1 MILFLLS
8 SAVASAQKVTNVRAR
23 QEEKKIII
31 TYDLAGG
38 LSGQTFTITLLV
50 SEDGGYSWKGP
61 LQAVSGDAGA
71 GVKAGY
77 SKQLIWD
84 VLAEPGRDKLLGDRI
99 AFKVRAE
106 YRPVSG
112 LCGQPVTWGG
122 KSYQTVKIGTQ
133 CWFRENLNIGTR
145 INGRKTQTNNGII
158 EKYCYGDNEAN
169 CNTYGGLYQWAELMQ
184 YVSTEGA
191 QGLCPD
197 GWHIPTDAEWS
208 TLTTYLEGELVAGG
222 KMKEAGTSHWASP
235 NTGATNSS
243 GFTAL
248 PGGNRSNDGSFYFLA
263 YYAYFWSSSQSAA
276 ASAWG
281 RNLLYGSEDVGRD
294 YYTKADGFSCRCLQD

>member
-248 PGGNRSNDGSFYFLA
+248 PGGFRLSGGSFLNLT
-263 YYAYFWSSSQSAA
+263 YYAYFWSSSQSDAT
-276 ASAWG
+276 SAWD
-281 RNLLYGSEDVGRD
+281 RYLLYNSEPVGR
-294 YYTKADGFSCRCLQD
+294 YYSSKTYGFSCRCLQD

>member
-1 MILFLLS
+1 LS

-23 QEEKKIII
+23 QEEKKIIV

-38 LSGQTFTITLLV
+38 QSGQTFTITLLV

-61 LQAVSGDAGA
+61 LQAVTGDAGT
-71 GVKAGY
+71 GVTAGY
-77 SKQLIWD
+77 NKQLVWD
-84 VLAEPGRDKLLGDRI
+84 VLAEPGREKLQGDRI

-248 PGGNRSNDGSFYFLA
+248 PGGGRFSDGSFYYLT
-263 YYAYFWSSSQSAA
+263 YYAYFWSSSQLDAP
-276 ASAWG
+276 SAWL
-281 RNLLYGSEDVGRD
+281 RNLLYRHEDVNRND
-294 YYTKADGFSCRCLQD
+294 FNETNGFSCRCLQD